1 MDPSTLDT
9 IAKLGPIATGLA
21 AIVALTVGLVAII
34 QKSRADRRD
43 QWWKRTQW
51 AIEQTFTDDEDRQAL
66 GFRVLQVLAD
76 SELASPEELLVL
88 ASLTTHAIEA
98 LAPDGQDSD
107 DSENGGDEGSEVR

>member
-21 AIVALTVGLVAII
+21 AIVALIVGLVAII

-43 QWWKRTQW
+43 QWWKRAQW
-51 AIEQTFTDDEDRQAL
+51 AIEQTFKGDEEQQAL

-76 SELASPEELLVL
+76 SELASPEELLLL
-88 ASLTTHAIEA
+88 ASLTTREIEP
-98 LAPDGQDSD
+98 LAPDVQDGD
-107 DSENGGDEGSEVR
+107 DGESGAEGDVR